1 MNERGYTPEEIA
13 DAYSKLIW
21 ARGLVDFVLHAG
33 FNLREENSAEIEG
46 SLISIFSILQDYL
59 KGAEAIM
66 DDLDNGYKQVFTKI
80 WKEEKKEDEK

>member
-1 MNERGYTPEEIA
+1 MNKLGYTPEEIT

-21 ARGLVDFVLHAG
+21 AQGLVDFVLLAG
-33 FNLREENSAEIEG
+33 FDLSEEIRARNEG

-80 WKEEKKEDEK
+80 WKEEKKENEE